1 MLNRF
6 LESFVREWFKLQFNF
21 RQKSEVKNTL
31 CRNYLLRFLLNETL
45 IVRNSVFSDFIT
57 NKKIKLLD

>member
-6 LESFVREWFKLQFNF
+6 LESFVREWFKLQFNV